1 MTSKGM
7 TKVKLKI
14 INRQRFTTFVTMV
27 FILLSIA
34 TITLIDQKQVNG
46 QSQNS
51 YKYVPIVTGDTL
63 WDIAKENNH
72 NNEDIRNV
80 IYDIMNENDMT
91 TAMLY
96 KDQVIKV
103 PVK

>member
-1 MTSKGM
+1 M